1 MDDYNAN
8 VLTEAKNEYSANL
21 VNILS
26 PLLIQ
31 GLKSIFN
38 EACKLCADNDEH
50 DKYLMTFQ
58 NFLTRVPKWNQKI
71 IETETKRIISES
83 RCNYL
88 EDLLTC
94 VHITQ
99 LKVLTSIRV
108 ATKQKKINIDI
119 PKLNDFIHN
128 VYIKCARKFYSLVY
142 LFENNIQPLER
153 QKNMRECETIC
164 RECILNAIRE
174 SMPIE
179 KILRAYMDETTEE
192 EIVEEITEEEV
203 PVDMSSNEVEE
214 KINEEVKEE
223 IKKATDAIKEQ
234 INVVK
239 EEKKSVLSEKASN
252 KESSQETSQETET
265 SNVKLEIE
273 ETIKD
278 MENII
283 ENKVN
288 QKVAQEIKKVEKG
301 PSLENQ
307 SITINTTPS
316 LKNKPEESNEKND
329 SATLIKFNDVDN
341 VLNYDKTSSLRDK
354 STNFTEKVSAPK
366 TIDRLEEISA
376 MRNEQRK
383 LEEDE
388 YDDDDDFDDS
398 LKIFDDGP
406 SLKLDAL
413 DVQVLDDSLE
423 LKKQPLLTDVET
435 L

>member
-21 VNILS
+21 VNILT

-38 EACKLCADNDEH
+38 EACKLCANNDEH

-164 RECILNAIRE
+164 RECILNAVRE

-239 EEKKSVLSEKASN
+239 EEKKSVLSEKASD

-278 MENII
+278 MENMI
-283 ENKVN
+283 ENKVS
-288 QKVAQEIKKVEKG
+288 QKVAQEIKKVDNK
-301 PSLENQ
+301 PVENQ
-307 SITINTTPS
+307 SIAINTTPL
-316 LKNKPEESNEKND
+316 LKNDSEESNEKNV
-329 SATLIKFNDVDN
+329 STALIKFKDVDN
-341 VLNYDKTSSLRDK
+341 VLNYDKTSILGDK
-354 STNFTEKVSAPK
+354 SNNFTEEVSAPK

-383 LEEDE
+383 LEEEE

-423 LKKQPLLTDVET
+423 LKKQPLLTGVET